1 MARSAVQVAEQLF
14 KCIEAKQVD
23 GVAALYHDDVEVW
36 HNFDNA
42 IQQKAENL
50 KVLAGL
56 TQTVPQLHYEVLER
70 HVIGNRVVQRHNLH
84 CRMAGGDDVVIPAC
98 IFITVVDE
106 KVKRIDEYLDT
117 AQASRLRSASRP
129 PR

>member
-1 MARSAVQVAEQLF
+1 MARSALQIAEQLF

-42 IQQKAENL
+42 VQSKTDNL
-50 KVLAGL
+50 KVLTGL
-56 TQTVPQLHYEVLER
+56 TQTIPQLHYEVLER
-70 HVIGNRVVQRHNLH
+70 HVIGNRVIQRHNLH
-84 CRMAGGDDVVIPAC
+84 CRIAGDNEVVIPAS

-106 KVKRIDEYLDT
+106 KIKRIDEYLDT
-117 AQASRLRSASRP
+117 AQASKLRPATR
-129 PR
+129 R